1 MNMALKEKI
10 NKDLKKRDIS
20 PKSILQIIKNALSG
34 LGFYARDGKS
44 IIIYIACFLIEVIS
58 GFIFNI
64 DGKEWILII
73 CILGFILSVEL
84 INTAIESICNLIT
97 RQYNPLIKMAKDCA
111 CAATFVIFVVAV
123 ILNIIIFYPKIVI
136 LF

>member
-84 INTAIESICNLIT
+84 INTAIESVCNLIT
-97 RQYNPLIKMAKDCA
+97 KEYNPLIKMAKDCA